1 MTTRSLVHCL
11 LLSLAIAAAASN
23 ITTDQQSLLA
33 LKAHISYDP
42 TNLFAKNWTSST
54 SVCSWIGITCGVNS
68 HKVIVLNI
76 SGFNLQGTI
85 PPQLG
90 NLSSLETLDLSHN
103 KLSGNI
109 PSSIFNMHTL
119 KLLDFR
125 DNQLFGSLSSFI
137 FNMSSMLGIYLSI
150 NRFSG
155 ELPANICKNLP
166 NLKKLLLGRN
176 MFHGKIPSTLS
187 KCKQLEGLYLRFNN
201 LSGAIPKE
209 IGNLTKLKDIILN
222 DNELRGEIPQE
233 MGNLPYL
240 VRLTLATNNL
250 VGVVPFTIFNMSTLK
265 KLSLLENTLWG
276 SLPSRIDL
284 SLPNVE
290 FLNLGTNRFSGNIPS
305 SITNASKLTV
315 FQLRGNSFSGLF
327 RTQLKIRV
335 LILAG
340 NPLDG
345 ILPSS
350 IGNLSI
356 SLERFQMFNC
366 RISGKIPQVISNLSN
381 LLLLDLGGNKLTGSI
396 PVTFSRLLNL
406 QGLCL
411 AFNKLA
417 RSIPDEI
424 CHLAKLDKL
433 ILHGNKFSGAIPSCS
448 GNLTS
453 LRALYLGSNRFT
465 SALPSTIWN
474 LKDILFFDVS
484 SNSLD
489 GPLSLDIGNLKVVI
503 ELNLS
508 RNNLSGDI
516 PITIGGLKNLQKLFL
531 ANNRLEG
538 LIPESFSGLSS
549 LEILDLSKNKIS
561 GVIPTSLEKLL
572 YLKKLNLSFNK
583 LEGEIPRGGPF
594 ANLTAKSFLGN
605 ELLCGLPDLHNSPCK
620 LNKPKTHHKSRK
632 MMLLLVIAL
641 PLSTAALIIV
651 VTLTLKW
658 KLIRCWKSRTGSSN
672 DGINS
677 PQAIRRFSYHE
688 LLQATD
694 RFSKNNL
701 LGIGSFGSVYV
712 ARLQDGMEVAVKV
725 FHQRY
730 ERALKSFQDE
740 CEVMKRI
747 RHRNLVKI
755 ISACSNDDFKA
766 LIMEYT
772 PNGSLENRLYSGTCM
787 LDIFQRLNIMIDV
800 ALALEYL
807 HFGHS
812 TPIIHCDLKPSNV
825 LLDEDMVAHISD
837 FSIAKFLNGQDQLSM
852 QTQTLATIGYMAPE
866 YGVQGRVSTRGDVY
880 SYGIMLMET
889 FTGKKPTDEIFIG
902 ELSLSRWVNDLLP
915 ISVMEVIDTNLL
927 SGEERYFAAKEQ
939 SLLSILNLATECT
952 IESPG
957 KRINAR
963 EIVTGLLKIR
973 DTLVKSVGM
982 VRVQG

>member
-1 MTTRSLVHCL
+1 MERTHSLSMTTRSLVHCL

-137 FNMSSMLGIYLSI
+137 FNMSSMLGIDLSI

-315 FQLRGNSFSGLF
+315 FQLRGNSFSGFIPNTIGNLRNLEF
-327 RTQLKIRV
+327 LNIADNYLTSSTPELSFLSSLTNCQKIRV

-350 IGNLSI
+350 I
-356 SLERFQMFNC
+356 
-366 RISGKIPQVISNLSN
+366 
-381 LLLLDLGGNKLTGSI
+381 GGNKLTGSI

-406 QGLCL
+406 QGLGL

-538 LIPESFSGLSS
+538 PIPESFS
-549 LEILDLSKNKIS
+549 
-561 GVIPTSLEKLL
+561 
-572 YLKKLNLSFNK
+572 
-583 LEGEIPRGGPF
+583 
-594 ANLTAKSFLGN
+594 
-605 ELLCGLPDLHNSPCK
+605 
-620 LNKPKTHHKSRK
+620 
-632 MMLLLVIAL
+632 VIAL

-766 LIMEYT
+766 LIMEYM
-772 PNGSLENRLYSGTCM
+772 PNGSLENRFYSGTCM

-807 HFGHS
+807 HFAQQC
-812 TPIIHCDLKPSNV
+812 IV
-825 LLDEDMVAHISD
+825 DEDMVAHISD

>member
-222 DNELRGEIPQE
+222 DNELRGI
-233 MGNLPYL
+233 NL
-240 VRLTLATNNL
+240 
-250 VGVVPFTIFNMSTLK
+250 
-265 KLSLLENTLWG
+265 
-276 SLPSRIDL
+276 
-284 SLPNVE
+284 E
-290 FLNLGTNRFSGNIPS
+290 FLNIAENYLTSFTPELSFLSSLTNC
-305 SITNASKLTV
+305 
-315 FQLRGNSFSGLF
+315 Q
-327 RTQLKIRV
+327 KIRV

-658 KLIRCWKSRTGSSN
+658 KLIRS
-672 DGINS
+672 
-677 PQAIRRFSYHE
+677 
-688 LLQATD
+688 
-694 RFSKNNL
+694 
-701 LGIGSFGSVYV
+701 
-712 ARLQDGMEVAVKV
+712 RLQDGMEVAVKV

>member
-137 FNMSSMLGIYLSI
+137 FNMSSMLGIDLSI

-315 FQLRGNSFSGLF
+315 FQLRGNSFSGFIPNTIGNLRNLEF
-327 RTQLKIRV
+327 LNIADNYLTSSTPELSFLSSLTNCQKIRV

-350 IGNLSI
+350 I
-356 SLERFQMFNC
+356 
-366 RISGKIPQVISNLSN
+366 
-381 LLLLDLGGNKLTGSI
+381 DLGGNKLTGSI

-406 QGLCL
+406 QGLGL

-453 LRALYLGSNRFT
+453 LRALYLGSN
-465 SALPSTIWN
+465 
-474 LKDILFFDVS
+474 
-484 SNSLD
+484 
-489 GPLSLDIGNLKVVI
+489 
-503 ELNLS
+503 
-508 RNNLSGDI
+508 
-516 PITIGGLKNLQKLFL
+516 
-531 ANNRLEG
+531 
-538 LIPESFSGLSS
+538 
-549 LEILDLSKNKIS
+549 
-561 GVIPTSLEKLL
+561 
-572 YLKKLNLSFNK
+572 
-583 LEGEIPRGGPF
+583 
-594 ANLTAKSFLGN
+594 
-605 ELLCGLPDLHNSPCK
+605 
-620 LNKPKTHHKSRK
+620 
-632 MMLLLVIAL
+632 
-641 PLSTAALIIV
+641 
-651 VTLTLKW
+651 
-658 KLIRCWKSRTGSSN
+658 RTGSSN

-712 ARLQDGMEVAVKV
+712 ARLQDGMEVAVKQCIV
-725 FHQRY
+725 
-730 ERALKSFQDE
+730 
-740 CEVMKRI
+740 
-747 RHRNLVKI
+747 
-755 ISACSNDDFKA
+755 
-766 LIMEYT
+766 
-772 PNGSLENRLYSGTCM
+772 
-787 LDIFQRLNIMIDV
+787 
-800 ALALEYL
+800 
-807 HFGHS
+807 
-812 TPIIHCDLKPSNV
+812 
-825 LLDEDMVAHISD
+825 DEDMVAHISD